1 MTSAELLADA
11 FGRVRDVVHDAVKD
25 LTADQLSRRVNDE
38 ANSIAWLVW
47 HLTRIQDD
55 HVAGITGAEQV
66 WTAQDWCSASPSP
79 STSATPG
86 TGTACSRWRPS
97 SPARSPCAATT
108 MRVYDSTVQIRGESH
123 RRRPR
128 SRRGTR
134 NGILAVTMGVRLV
147 SVINDD
153 MQHAGQAAFAR
164 GVLFGS

>member
-1 MTSAELLADA
+1 MTSAELPADA

-25 LTADQLSRRVNDE
+25 LKADQLSRRVNDE

-66 WTAQDWCSASPSP
+66 WTAQDWVQRFALPFDV
-79 STSATPG
+79 G
-86 TGTACSRWRPS
+86 DTGYGHGLPRSRPS
-97 SPARSPCAATT
+97 SPTRSPCAATT
-108 MRVYDSTVQIRGESH
+108 MLCTTPPSDSWSSLTDVDLDRVVDEEWD
-123 RRRPR
+123 PP
-128 SRRGTR
+128 
-134 NGILAVTMGVRLV
+134 VTMGVRLV

-164 GVLFGS
+164 GVLSDP